1 MASVVQTERYLV
13 IDIGHV
19 FTRAFLFDVVDGRY
33 HLVGQS
39 AVLSTWEAPVRDVRE
54 GVLSAVEALEQIA
67 GLRLIEEGDILT
79 PTRVTGEGVDKVFVV
94 TSAGRPLRMTLM
106 GILETLSLRSA
117 LRAIEPFPVEPVVRF
132 HINDGLTEIRRL
144 EHLLNAAPDVVLL
157 VGGTDQGARQA
168 LLDYVHILEL
178 AAPLFP
184 RGGRPVVLYAG
195 NAALASQVQETLGG
209 HYEVLIAH
217 NVRPALERESL
228 YGLRRTLQ
236 SLYRQHV
243 LRQIPGLD
251 GLLNSAHGFE
261 PVPLAWRRM
270 LHVLAAYYRGLEGYL
285 GVHIGSGLS
294 FFVRGSEEE
303 VHLRCFPYGLGH
315 GLKRF
320 WEDVDEEL
328 LRLWTP
334 DLKDPMGEVLHKMAY
349 PELAPE
355 TEAEAWL
362 EWGLAFQMGRKMLLN
377 MLPGS
382 ERRAFRRQG
391 LPTHYRMLF
400 LGGAVWSALT
410 RPEALVLTALDL
422 FQPVGV
428 VTLVADVAHLAAPL
442 GILSKVNP
450 YVTVHM
456 LRSAHFV
463 PLATVV
469 TPWGYRPRG
478 RDPIARARLQWAPN
492 QQMSVDLH
500 PGEIQV
506 LRLPPGYHGDLTVEP
521 VGPFDVGAGPGRTL
535 HQEVRGSWLGV
546 VLDGRGR
553 PLRYPSDPGQ
563 HREARQTWLRA
574 LMQEA

>member
-33 HLVGQS
+33 HLVAQS

-54 GVLSAVEALEQIA
+54 GALSAVEALEQIA
-67 GLRLIEEGDILT
+67 GLRLLEEGDILT

-94 TSAGRPLRMTLM
+94 TSAGPPMRMALM

-144 EHLLNAAPDVVLL
+144 ERLLNAAPDVVLL

-168 LLDYVHILEL
+168 LLDYVHMLEL

-195 NAALASQVQETLGG
+195 NAALAGQVQEALGG
-209 HYEVLIAH
+209 HYEVLIAP
-217 NVRPALERESL
+217 NVRPSLEREAL

-236 SLYRQHV
+236 TLYRHHV
-243 LRQIPGLD
+243 LRHLSGLD
-251 GLLNSAHGFE
+251 GLLASTHGFE
-261 PVPLAWRRM
+261 PVPLAWRRT
-270 LHVLAAYYRGLEGYL
+270 LHVLAAYYRSHDGYL
-285 GVHIGSGLS
+285 GLQLGSGLG
-294 FFVRGSEEE
+294 FFVRGVDGETR
-303 VHLRCFPYGLGH
+303 LRCFPYGLGH
-315 GLKRF
+315 GLRHV
-320 WEDVDEEL
+320 WEDLDEEL
-328 LRLWTP
+328 LQAWTP
-334 DLKDPMGEVLHKMAY
+334 GLKDPMGEVMYKMAY

-355 TEAEAWL
+355 TEDEAWL
-362 EWGLAFQMGRKMLLN
+362 EWGLAFQLGRKMLLT
-377 MLPGS
+377 MLERS
-382 ERRAFRRQG
+382 ERWNFRRYG
-391 LPTHYRMLF
+391 LPSHYQLLL
-400 LGGAVWSALT
+400 LGGAVWSAVT

-422 FQPVGV
+422 FQPVGM
-428 VTLVADVAHLAAPL
+428 VTLIADVAHLAAPL

-469 TPWGYRPRG
+469 TPWGYRSRG
-478 RDPIARARLQWAPN
+478 RDPIVRARLQWAPH

-500 PGEIQV
+500 PGEIKV
-506 LRLPPGYHGDLTVEP
+506 LRLPPGYRGELEVEP
-521 VGPFDVGAGPGRTL
+521 VGPFDVGAGPGRKL
-535 HQEVRGSWLGV
+535 QQEVRGSWVGV

-553 PLRYPSDPGQ
+553 PVRYPSDVAQRQ
-563 HREARQTWLRA
+563 HVRQAWLQA
-574 LMQEA
+574 LRQEA